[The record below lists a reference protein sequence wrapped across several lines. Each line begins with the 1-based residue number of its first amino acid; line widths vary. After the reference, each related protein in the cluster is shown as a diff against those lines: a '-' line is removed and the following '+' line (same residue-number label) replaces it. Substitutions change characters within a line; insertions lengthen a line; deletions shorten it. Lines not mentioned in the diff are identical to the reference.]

1 MKTMKKGALTFLAL
15 VFAACSFAQSLE
27 DGIKALY
34 YEKTKTAVQALE
46 KVVAGKPKDGPSIYW
61 LGQAYL
67 ADYRQSNYAND
78 GLTKAKTLYQQ
89 ALQGGVNDPLI
100 WVGSGQIAMFEG
112 KDVAAAKQQFEQAI
126 TNSKGKKGAE
136 NADILNA
143 IGRATAYGDSKH
155 GDAQYGVDVLKRAA
169 AIDLKNPDIDIN
181 LGVNYLKLGTEHGGD
196 AVQAFTDATTRDPKY
211 AAGFYRVGRIY
222 QGQDN
227 KQSMDEWYAKAIGA
241 DQAYAPVYFAYFDY
255 YKDKDV
261 NAAKDYLSQYVNL
274 ADKDCQ
280 TAYYEADYLFRAGK
294 YAESLAKADSMANG
308 DCKTFDRLNMLY
320 AYDYDRSGDSIKA
333 RDYLKKFFSVTGAPQ
348 PDDYVLAGSVY
359 SKFADMADTAE
370 AYLSKAIELD
380 TVKANKLKY
389 AQKAIDIFTK
399 SGNVYALA
407 KWYGIQSKLSGEPKM
422 SEAKYYKL
430 GQAALNALSTAQ
442 DSVVAMKYYTL
453 TDSVAKAYIA
463 GYPDKPQGYSLLV
476 NAAKKADRD
485 TSKGIAIQ
493 PIATAN
499 EFYKK
504 DTATTS
510 KNLRFLNDYYLV
522 FFYLY
527 HEKASPRIDNY
538 KKARDICNDMMTY
551 LDPASDSYK
560 FAESTSKQL
569 TGSIDKFEK
578 GGAKPAT
585 GGGGTAKPKPASQK

>member
-1 MKTMKKGALTFLAL
+1 MKKGALTFLAL
-15 VFAACSFAQSLE
+15 AFAACSFAQSLE

-34 YEKTKTAVQALE
+34 YEKTKSAVQALE
-46 KVVAGKPKDGPSIYW
+46 KVVSGKPKDGPSIYW

-67 ADYRQSNYAND
+67 ADYRQSNYSND
-78 GLTKAKTLYQQ
+78 GLSKAKALYQK
-89 ALQGGVNDPLI
+89 ALQDGVNDPLI
-100 WVGSGQIAMFEG
+100 WVGSGQIGMFEG

-136 NADILNA
+136 NADVLNA

-169 AIDLKNPDIDIN
+169 AADPKNPDIDIN

-227 KQSMDEWYAKAIGA
+227 KQSMDEWYAKAIAA

-333 RDYLKKFFSVTGAPQ
+333 RDYLKKFFTISGAPQ
-348 PDDYVLAGSVY
+348 ADDYVLAGKVY
-359 SKFADMADTAE
+359 SKFPDMADTAE
-370 AYLSKAIELD
+370 AYLTKAIEVD
-380 TVKANKLKY
+380 TVKANKIKY
-389 AQKAIDIFTK
+389 AGQAIEIFTK
-399 SGNVYALA
+399 SNNLKGLV
-407 KWYGIQSKLSGEPKM
+407 KWYGIQAQLTGETKL

-430 GQAALNALSTAQ
+430 TQAGVTAIGAAT
-442 DSVVAMKYYTL
+442 DSVAAMGYYTL
-453 TDSVAKAYIA
+453 TDSLAKAYIA
-463 GYPDKPQGYSLLV
+463 AYPDKPQGYSALV
-476 NAAKKADRD
+476 NAAKKADKD
-485 TSKGIAIQ
+485 STKGLAIQ

-510 KNLRFLNDYYLV
+510 KNLRFLNDYYMV
-522 FFYLY
+522 FYYLY

-538 KKARDICNDMMTY
+538 KKAVDICNEMKTY

-560 FAESTSKQL
+560 FAESTAKQL
-569 TGSIDKFEK
+569 QGAIDKVEK
-578 GGAKPAT
+578 GGSKPAS
-585 GGGGTAKPKPASQK
+585 GGTGSKSSGTKPASQK